1 VTTVGYGDVIPET
14 VPGRIVAI
22 ALMLVGV
29 GFLAVLTATIASH
42 FVKTDRADEASA
54 VLDSLRRVEAEIAD
68 LKNQLAANR

>member
-1 VTTVGYGDVIPET
+1 MTTVGYGDVIPET